1 VRVRRLGRQFPQT
14 LTRVR
19 RGALLKPGLA
29 PEWIYLLRRDLLART
44 LACHALHN
52 VAHAPPVRPMCFGLH
67 GRRPAR
73 KLKAGEH
80 VDPAQ
85 VQMSLLQWLLEG
97 APFGVAW
104 RNAAGPVSLNA
115 KGATLLALDRREYLP
130 DEFGSHVRALSTDG
144 RAIDAGQNP
153 LSLGLGG
160 HRIQRARVAVA
171 LESGRRAQLSVSAF
185 PLGSQPNAVGA
196 VVVFEEIS
204 EAGETE
210 TRQADWLAALAHEM
224 SGAIQLLVNSLAI
237 AEKVVEREPPRARQY
252 LATASHQLEILRRLI
267 AGFIDAARLNAGA
280 LEVKPRAFRLRELME
295 EMVEAHEL
303 SDARHR
309 ILLEGEGEPWA
320 HADPD
325 RVRQIL
331 TNLLTNAAKY
341 AVPGLLALGA
351 RDDGERVLL
360 WLRDEGP
367 GIPEAQQSSLFQR
380 FHRLPSYTHGSGM
393 GLWMSRQLAER
404 MGGALWVH
412 SGDGRPSTFFVA
424 LPAARPEQPPRAA

>member
-1 VRVRRLGRQFPQT
+1 MHWTTCRMRRWF
-14 LTRVR
+14 
-19 RGALLKPGLA
+19 APGVS
-29 PEWIYLLRRDLLART
+29 
-44 LACHALHN
+44 N
-52 VAHAPPVRPMCFGLH
+52 LH

-85 VQMSLLQWLLEG
+85 VQMLLVQWLLEG

-104 RNAAGPVSLNA
+104 RNATGPVSLNA

-130 DEFGSHVRALSTDG
+130 DEFGSHIRAVSSEG
-144 RAIDAGQNP
+144 RAIDAAHNP

-160 HRIQRARVAVA
+160 QRVERARVAVA
-171 LESGRRAQLSVSAF
+171 LKSGNQAQLSVSAF
-185 PLGSQPNAVGA
+185 PLGSSPNSPGA
-196 VVVFEEIS
+196 VVMFEEIS
-204 EAGETE
+204 EAGERE

-237 AEKVVEREPPRARQY
+237 AERVVEREPPRARQY
-252 LATASHQLEILRRLI
+252 LDTAGHQLEMLRRLMT
-267 AGFIDAARLNAGA
+267 AFIDAARLNAGA
-280 LEVKPRAFRLRELME
+280 LNVQPRAFPLRELME

-320 HADPD
+320 LADPD

-367 GIPEAQQSSLFQR
+367 GIPEAQQSLLFQR

-404 MGGALWVH
+404 MGGALWVQ

-424 LPAARPEQPPRAA
+424 LPAARPEQRPPRAA